1 VRGAV
6 AWLSGV
12 HKVYGAGSRA
22 VHALRGVSLAVTPGR
37 ALAIMGPSGSGKS
50 TLLAILG
57 CLELMTNGSYVLEG
71 ADVGDLSDEQ
81 LSRLRNRTLGFV
93 FQSFHLIPELSV
105 VENVEIPLLYG
116 DVPPGTWRS
125 RALACLEQVG
135 LADRAEH
142 RPTELS
148 GGEAQR
154 AAIARALVTEPRL
167 LLADE
172 PTGNLDA
179 ATGRRIADLIV
190 GLAEGERAVVIVT
203 HNDAVAHEA
212 DRVVRL
218 VDGAIREPAQ

>member
-1 VRGAV
+1 MTGAV

-12 HKVYGAGSRA
+12 HKVYGGGPRA

-37 ALAIMGPSGSGKS
+37 TLAIMGPSGSGKS

-57 CLELMTNGSYVLEG
+57 CLDLATNGSYVLEG
-71 ADVGDLSDEQ
+71 ADVRNLSDEQ

-116 DVPPGTWRS
+116 DVPPDTWRS
-125 RALACLEQVG
+125 RALTCLEKVG

-167 LLADE
+167 MLADE

-179 ATGRRIADLIV
+179 ASGRRICDLII
-190 GLAEGERAVVIVT
+190 GLAESERAVVIVT
-203 HNDAVAHEA
+203 HNGSVAREA
-212 DRVVRL
+212 DRVIQL
-218 VDGAIREPAQ
+218 VDGKIREPAQ

>member
-1 VRGAV
+1 MTGAI

-12 HKVYGAGSRA
+12 HKVYGAGPRA
-22 VHALRGVSLAVTPGR
+22 VHALRGVSLGVMAGR

-57 CLELMTNGSYVLEG
+57 CLELATNGSYVLQG
-71 ADVGDLSDEQ
+71 TDVRDLKDDQ

-93 FQSFHLIPELSV
+93 FQSFHLIPELTV
-105 VENVEIPLLYG
+105 AENVEIPLLYG
-116 DVPPGTWRS
+116 DVPPETWRE

-135 LADRAEH
+135 LVDRAEH
-142 RPTELS
+142 LPTELS

-179 ATGRRIADLIV
+179 ATGLRISDLII
-190 GLAEGERAVVIVT
+190 GLAADERAVVIVT
-203 HNDAVAHEA
+203 HNDSVARET
-212 DRVVRL
+212 DRVVQL
-218 VDGAIREPAQ
+218 VDGTIRESAP